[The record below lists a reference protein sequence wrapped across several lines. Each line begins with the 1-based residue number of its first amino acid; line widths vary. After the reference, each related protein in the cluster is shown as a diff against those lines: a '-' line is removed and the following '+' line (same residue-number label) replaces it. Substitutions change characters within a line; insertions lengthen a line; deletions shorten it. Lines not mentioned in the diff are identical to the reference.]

1 MVSKRKK
8 INLKANEGSI
18 LILVL
23 WILAFLVLLSLGLGS
38 TTSLDQRLVSYQRDR
53 LMALYLA
60 KAGYFRALVEL
71 EQDPTPQVDS
81 YLDPWAHNP
90 EAFEG
95 ATLGEGSFTVSYA
108 VPGEDGSEGVVYGV
122 VDEDRKIDINTASQ
136 AVLLR
141 LPGMTDEMTDS
152 VLDWRAED
160 RGLGERLGEVEDRP
174 FEVLEELLLVKGMT
188 DEVFQA
194 LQPFITV
201 YTDGKVN
208 LNTASREVLKALGMG
223 EGLVNKLLH
232 FRRGFDDIL
241 GTEDDQSFT
250 SQGSAEQQ
258 LNAFESLTPQEAA
271 QLTNLITQN
280 RLKVTSSVFRVHSRG
295 TVRDGKIIRSVEGIV
310 QRGTGPSS
318 ALALLSWHEYEGV
331 SPLRKAPS
339 HSTGANG

>member
-1 MVSKRKK
+1 MVSKRNK

-18 LILVL
+18 LMLVL

-81 YLDPWAHNP
+81 YLDPWAYNL
-90 EAFEG
+90 EG
-95 ATLGEGSFTVSYA
+95 FQRATLGEGSFTVSYPL
-108 VPGEDGSEGVVYGV
+108 PGEDGSEGVVYGV
-122 VDEDRKIDINTASQ
+122 VDEDRKVNLNTASQ

-141 LPGMTDEMTDS
+141 LPGMTDEMADS

-160 RGLGERLGEVEDRP
+160 RGLGERLGEVKDRP
-174 FEVLEELLLVKGMT
+174 FEVLEELLLVEGMT

-208 LNTASREVLKALGMG
+208 LNTAPREVLKALGMG
-223 EGLVNKLLH
+223 EGLVNKLLY
-232 FRRGFDDIL
+232 FRRGLDDIR
-241 GTEDDQSFT
+241 GTGDGQSFT
-250 SQGSAEQQ
+250 GLGSAEQQ
-258 LNAFESLTPQEAA
+258 LNAFDALTPQEAA
-271 QLTNLITQN
+271 QLTNLIAQN
-280 RLKVTSSVFRVHSRG
+280 RLKVTSGVFRIHSTG
-295 TVRDGKIIRSVEGIV
+295 AVRDGKIIRSVEGIV

-318 ALALLSWHEYEGV
+318 SVTLLSWHEY
-331 SPLRKAPS
+331 
-339 HSTGANG
+339 

>member
-1 MVSKRKK
+1 MVSKRNK

-18 LILVL
+18 LMLVL

-81 YLDPWAHNP
+81 YLDPWAYNL
-90 EAFEG
+90 EAFQR
-95 ATLGEGSFTVSYA
+95 ATLGEGSFTVSYLL
-108 VPGEDGSEGVVYGV
+108 PGEDGSEGVVYGV
-122 VDEDRKIDINTASQ
+122 VDEDRKVNLNTASQ

-141 LPGMTDEMTDS
+141 LPGMTDEMADS

-160 RGLGERLGEVEDRP
+160 RGLGERLGEVKDRP
-174 FEVLEELLLVKGMT
+174 FEVLEELLLVEGMT

-194 LQPFITV
+194 LRPFITV

-208 LNTASREVLKALGMG
+208 LNTARREVLKALGMG
-223 EGLVNKLLH
+223 EGLVNKLLP
-232 FRRGFDDIL
+232 FRRGLDDIL

-250 SQGSAEQQ
+250 GLGSAGQQ
-258 LNAFESLTPQEAA
+258 LNAFDSLTPQEAA

-280 RLKVTSSVFRVHSRG
+280 RLKVTSGFFKIHSRG
-295 TVRDGKIIRSVEGIV
+295 AVRDGKITRSVEGTV

-318 ALALLSWHEYEGV
+318 SLALLSWHEY
-331 SPLRKAPS
+331 
-339 HSTGANG
+339 